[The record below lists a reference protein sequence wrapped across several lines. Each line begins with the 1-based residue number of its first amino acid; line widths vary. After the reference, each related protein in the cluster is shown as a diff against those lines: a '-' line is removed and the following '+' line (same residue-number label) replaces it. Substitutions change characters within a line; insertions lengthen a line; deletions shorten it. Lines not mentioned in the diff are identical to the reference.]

1 MIQVDYF
8 LFSICYILFFVMF
21 DANACAIE
29 LLKMKNSDDLKKEVA
44 AASTATAST
53 APEAVP
59 APTLKPPD
67 PVLTLL
73 TPLSLA
79 PSPPPFSD
87 ATTTNSTPDISGDK
101 VPTSVPNSN
110 NSNGSSS
117 NGIESTE
124 SIPVKPASPVIVY
137 AKKSSPFDLKPKS
150 TPSPA
155 TPTTSEV
162 AHKQP
167 EASTSTLLPSKPVEE
182 APSTSAMA
190 PNPTSSVNNPSSIL
204 NNNTSSTTSVTS
216 ANDEEDAM
224 TVDSSSDEDDDIY
237 VNQFSR
243 DNISSENNE
252 PAEELVIKRNSEYLV
267 HRCASLMRRLQGIM
281 QGTSSRHVSK
291 QLQSVLEFPG
301 FNTTSR
307 TNNFP
312 GRHHSFQDS
321 TAAASQ
327 RLTKQSIA
335 EMQFGGKVMTNII
348 RHSMGR
354 QLDPNDDSATEE
366 SDTDDDE
373 VVLPDERMMDLPS
386 NTSSDY
392 APYLPV

>member
-1 MIQVDYF
+1 
-8 LFSICYILFFVMF
+8 MF

-29 LLKMKNSDDLKKEVA
+29 LLKMKNSDDFKKEVA
-44 AASTATAST
+44 ASSTATAST
-53 APEAVP
+53 APEPVP

-73 TPLSLA
+73 TPLPLE
-79 PSPPPFSD
+79 PLPTTSD
-87 ATTTNSTPDISGDK
+87 AATTNSTPDIAGEI
-101 VPTSVPNSN
+101 VPMSVPNSN

-117 NGIESTE
+117 NGIECTGSN
-124 SIPVKPASPVIVY
+124 PVKPPSPVIVY
-137 AKKSSPFDLKPKS
+137 AKKSSPFDIKPKI

-155 TPTTSEV
+155 TPTPSSSSEV
-162 AHKQP
+162 AQKQP
-167 EASTSTLLPSKPVEE
+167 EASTSVSSKPLVEV
-182 APSTSAMA
+182 PSTSTMA
-190 PNPTSSVNNPSSIL
+190 PNSTTSVNNSSSVL
-204 NNNTSSTTSVTS
+204 NNNISSTTSVTS

-243 DNISSENNE
+243 DNIGSENNE
-252 PAEELVIKRNSEYLV
+252 PAEELVIKRNSEYLI
-267 HRCASLMRRLQGIM
+267 HRCTSLMRRLQGIM
-281 QGTSSRHVSK
+281 QGTTSRHVSK

-301 FNTTSR
+301 FNSNSR

-321 TAAASQ
+321 TAASSQ

>member
-1 MIQVDYF
+1 
-8 LFSICYILFFVMF
+8 MF

-29 LLKMKNSDDLKKEVA
+29 LLKMKNSDDFQKEVA
-44 AASTATAST
+44 ATSTATEST
-53 APEAVP
+53 VPEPVP

-73 TPLSLA
+73 TPLPLV
-79 PSPPPFSD
+79 PSPPTTSD
-87 ATTTNSTPDISGDK
+87 ETTNSTPDISGEK
-101 VPTSVPNSN
+101 VPTLVPNSS

-117 NGIESTE
+117 NGIESAE
-124 SIPVKPASPVIVY
+124 SSPVKPASPVIVY
-137 AKKSSPFDLKPKS
+137 AKKSSPFDLKPKVA
-150 TPSPA
+150 PSPV
-155 TPTTSEV
+155 TPPTTTASEV
-162 AHKQP
+162 APKQP
-167 EASTSTLLPSKPVEE
+167 EASTSTPTSLSSKPLEE
-182 APSTSAMA
+182 VPSTSTMA
-190 PNPTSSVNNPSSIL
+190 PNPTPSVNNPSSIL
-204 NNNTSSTTSVTS
+204 NNNTSSTTSVAS
-216 ANDEEDAM
+216 VNDEEDAM

-243 DNISSENNE
+243 DNIGSDNNE

-301 FNTTSR
+301 FNSISR

-354 QLDPNDDSATEE
+354 QVDPNDDSATEE